1 MLNNIVRSLRQHTA
15 VWAIAAAAT
24 ALHLA
29 YAGRYDIFR
38 NELYYIVCGRHPAFG
53 YADQPPLVPL
63 VAAGTQ
69 MFGLSAWLLR
79 LPGALA
85 AGALVKL
92 TADFALLLGGGRA
105 APIIAAAASAMA
117 PALIGMA
124 QLTTTSTF
132 EPLAWTAFAYFV
144 TSAIVQPERPRALLW
159 AGVVAGL
166 ALEAKYGLLL
176 WIAGL
181 VLGVAATPARRLLL
195 TRQAAQGAFIG
206 FSIAAPS
213 LIWQAL
219 NGWPFLAVML
229 HHTAGHTNFTGTPLR
244 YEIGQA
250 LAMNALLAPLW
261 LAGVISPFATQRLK
275 AARPLAIDYVVT
287 AALIIL
293 LRGKDYY
300 LFPAYPTLF
309 AVGAVPAGMLTTW
322 LLTPWMLVAAA
333 NSALLLPIVL
343 PILAPPRLA
352 AFFDRHPHLHPAP
365 DELAGVGAP
374 LTQVFS
380 DELGW
385 RALEQSVA
393 AVYRK
398 LPPEDQR
405 RAAIVASNYG
415 EAAAIDVYG
424 RADNLPPAISG
435 QNQYYFWGPRGY
447 DGSVVIHIN
456 GSPDRWRT
464 FCASIEM
471 AGTFGAP
478 LVMPY
483 ENDRPIFI
491 CRGLKVPFAEAWE
504 MFKRFQ

>member
-1 MLNNIVRSLRQHTA
+1 MLSNIARSLRHQPA
-15 VWAIAAAAT
+15 VWALAAAAT
-24 ALHLA
+24 VLHLA

-63 VAAGTQ
+63 IAAATQ
-69 MFGLSAWLLR
+69 VFGLSAWLLR

-92 TADFALLLGGGRA
+92 TADFAGLLGGGRA
-105 APIIAAAASAMA
+105 AAIIAAAASAMA
-117 PALIGMA
+117 PALVGMA
-124 QLTTTSTF
+124 QITTTATF

-144 TSAIVQPERPRALLW
+144 TRAIVGPPQNHALLW
-159 AGVVAGL
+159 AGLVAGL
-166 ALEAKYGLLL
+166 ALEAKYGLFL
-176 WIAGL
+176 WLAGIAI
-181 VLGVAATPARRLLL
+181 GVAVTPARRLLV
-195 TRQAAQGAFIG
+195 TQRAGQGAFIG
-206 FSIAAPS
+206 FAIAVPS
-213 LIWQAL
+213 LIWQAMH
-219 NGWPFLAVML
+219 GWPFLAVML
-229 HHTAGHTNFTGTPLR
+229 HHTAGHTNFTGTPVR
-244 YEIGQA
+244 FEIGQA
-250 LAMNALLAPLW
+250 LAMNAVLAPLW
-261 LAGVISPFATQRLK
+261 ITGLVAPFATPRLK
-275 AARPLAIDYVVT
+275 EARPLAIAYVVA
-287 AALIIL
+287 AALIIV

-309 AVGAVPAGMLTTW
+309 AIGAVAAGVLTNW
-322 LLTPWMLVAAA
+322 LLTPWMLLAAA
-333 NSALLLPIVL
+333 NSAILLPIVL
-343 PILAPPRLA
+343 PILDPPRLA
-352 AFFDRHPHLHPAP
+352 AVFERHPHLRPAP

-405 RAAIVASNYG
+405 RAAIVGSNYG

-435 QNQYYFWGPRGY
+435 QDQYYFWGPRGY

-456 GSPDRWRT
+456 GDPDRWRN
-464 FCASIEM
+464 FCASVEV

-483 ENDRPIFI
+483 ENNRPIFI
-491 CRGLKVPFAEAWE
+491 CRGLKVPFTEAWE

>member
-1 MLNNIVRSLRQHTA
+1 MLSNIVRSLREYTA
-15 VWAIAAAAT
+15 VWAIAAVAT

-63 VAAGTQ
+63 VAAATQ
-69 MFGLSAWLLR
+69 LFGLSTWLLR

-92 TADFALLLGGGRA
+92 TTDFAVLLGGGRA
-105 APIIAAAASAMA
+105 ASIIAAAASAMA
-117 PALIGMA
+117 PALIAMA
-124 QLTTTSTF
+124 QITTTSTF

-144 TSAIVQPERPRALLW
+144 TRAIIEPSHPRALWW
-159 AGVVAGL
+159 AGVAAGL
-166 ALEAKYGLLL
+166 ALEAKYGLFL

-181 VLGVAATPARRLLL
+181 AVGIALTPARRVLL
-195 TRQAAQGAFIG
+195 TRHAAQGAFIG
-206 FSIAAPS
+206 FAITAPS
-213 LIWQAL
+213 LVWQAL
-219 NGWPFLAVML
+219 HGWPFLAVML
-229 HHTAGHTNFTGTPLR
+229 HHTVGHTNFTGTPLR
-244 YEIGQA
+244 FEIGQA

-261 LAGVISPFATQRLK
+261 LAGLVAPFATPRLK
-275 AARPLAIDYVVT
+275 AARPLAIAYVVA
-287 AALIIL
+287 AALIIV

-309 AVGAVPAGMLTTW
+309 AVGAAAAGLLTTW
-322 LLTPWMLVAAA
+322 VLTPWMLVAAA
-333 NSALLLPIVL
+333 NSVFLFPILLPIL
-343 PILAPPRLA
+343 DPPRLA
-352 AFFDRHPHLHPAP
+352 AFLDRHPHLRPAP

-398 LPPEDQR
+398 LPPDDQR

-415 EAAAIDVYG
+415 EAAAIDIYG
-424 RADNLPPAISG
+424 RADRLPPAISG
-435 QNQYYFWGPRGY
+435 QNQYYFWGPHGY

-456 GSPDRWRT
+456 GDPNRWRT
-464 FCASIEM
+464 FCANVEM

-478 LVMPY
+478 LVMPS
-483 ENDRPIFI
+483 ENNRPIFI